1 MDNQI
6 AEVMRARFS
15 PFVLP
20 ALVLIAGCDPA
31 EHGQAAQVSG
41 DAEELVGSFDFG
53 AAVEDLLVEN
63 TPRLFG
69 VVAPLARSA
78 PATTG
83 PYRGPDQAAA
93 AQVALAEGL
102 SARYLTRSAAN
113 SADMFAFWPSDTSP
127 THVIFCIE
135 GARED
140 LGAALPDGSAKLNPS
155 VQSIDLATGQVST
168 ILRGMDRCDGIRRT
182 PWGTILATEETG
194 DGGAY
199 EIIQPLAVADATVLD
214 RGGAGQAAAIT
225 DQRAVKRIALPTMA
239 WEGLEVRP
247 SGVVIGGD
255 ELRPGTGVADS
266 DGGAIFKFVPDQP
279 RMGSGRI
286 SDLAQ
291 SPLAAGRVHALQ
303 VSCVDNRQQVGQGC
317 EVGNAAWVEVEAA
330 SARSD
335 ADRVGATGYY
345 RPEDLHG
352 DPVRVAGAP
361 ADAVR
366 FCWTNTGNEA
376 AALYAEVMCGVDEAP
391 LVADPAQRT
400 VEVSRF
406 LQGDRDFNSFDNL
419 AFQPRTGNLY
429 VVEDHDNG
437 DIFACL
443 RDRGDR
449 DLETD
454 GCIRVLSV
462 RDSSAEPT
470 GFAFSGD
477 GTVAILSI
485 QHSDDTNMPLVDD
498 YPTDD
503 IVMITGFVAF

>member
-1 MDNQI
+1 MKNHI
-6 AEVMRARFS
+6 AGVMRARLS
-15 PFVLP
+15 PLLL
-20 ALVLIAGCDPA
+20 LVIAGCDPGDDGQ
-31 EHGQAAQVSG
+31 EHLSG
-41 DAEELVGSFDFG
+41 DSQELVGRFDFG

-63 TPRLFG
+63 APRLFG
-69 VVAPLARSA
+69 VDAPLARSA
-78 PATTG
+78 AATTG
-83 PYRGPDQAAA
+83 PYRRANQAAT
-93 AQVALAEGL
+93 AQVSLAGGL
-102 SARYLTRSAAN
+102 SARYLTRSAGN
-113 SADMFAFWPSDTSP
+113 NADMFAFWPSDASP

-140 LGAALPDGSAKLNPS
+140 LGVPLPDGSPKLNPS
-155 VQSIDLATGQVST
+155 VQSIDLASGAVST

-199 EIIQPLAVADATVLD
+199 EIIQPLSVANATVLD
-214 RGGAGQAAAIT
+214 RGAPGQAAAVT
-225 DQRAVKRIALPTMA
+225 DARVVKRTALPTMA

-279 RMGSGRI
+279 RMVSGRI
-286 SDLAQ
+286 SDLSR
-291 SPLAAGRVHALQ
+291 SPLVAGGVHALQ

-317 EVGNAAWVEVEAA
+317 EVGDAAWIEVEAA

-335 ADRVGATGYY
+335 ADRAGATGYY

-352 DPVRVAGAP
+352 DPVRVAAS

-366 FCWTNTGNEA
+366 FCWTDTGNEGA
-376 AALYAEVMCGVDEAP
+376 AIYAEVMCAVDDVP

-400 VEVSRF
+400 VQVTRF
-406 LQGDRDFNSFDNL
+406 IQGDKDFNSFDNL

-429 VVEDHDNG
+429 VVEDHENG
-437 DIFACL
+437 DIFGCL
-443 RDRGDR
+443 RDRSDR
-449 DLETD
+449 NLESD

-470 GFAFSGD
+470 GLGFTGD

-503 IVMITGFVAF
+503 ILLITGFAAF